1 MVKKCAKKAFMERRP
16 YIFNELFSGNW
27 DLFKEAVRNPK
38 TIIVY
43 DADLTLIN
51 LAKNVGENFY
61 KKHGIKID
69 INDYDSWTYLT
80 KVAKENKL
88 SKGKIKHAEDGWYNA
103 DLIKRA
109 HRYLYIKPL
118 VNKTISLYGQKN
130 NYVLTARNPDLRKA
144 TEESFKREL
153 PLILFENILMRKD
166 GGIISHEDTA
176 IYKAGELERLS
187 KMAPWVVFVDD
198 SITFIRTA
206 LNSGIKNLL
215 VVNVPFGKMQP
226 DFCHDQLI
234 VIDRY
239 PSMEQGMYPL
249 MDLFDRA
256 IKGTLHP

>member
-1 MVKKCAKKAFMERRP
+1 MERKP
-16 YIFNELFSGNW
+16 YHLENLFNGNLQ
-27 DLFKEAVRNPK
+27 LFKEIVGNPN

-51 LAKNVGENFY
+51 LAKDVSDDFY
-61 KKHGIKID
+61 IKHGIKVNLD
-69 INDYDSWTYLT
+69 DYDSWNYLT
-80 KVAKENKL
+80 KVAKENNL
-88 SKGKIKHAEDGWYNA
+88 SNDDIEHAEDGWYSA

-198 SITFIRTA
+198 SITFTRTA